1 MTDHTTDLRS
11 AWDAALDGVPGS
23 FSLAL
28 LADGVEVTRRADE
41 PHYAASTMKLAVL
54 GALLR
59 ARTSSSVHVHSE
71 FPSVTGGTFALRQLD
86 DQDDWTWHRMDH
98 EVDAYDLADR
108 MVTVSGNLAADL
120 LLERVGFAA
129 VRHLLDEL
137 GLPDIRVE
145 RLIGD
150 AAAQEQGITN
160 TVTAMALARLVRHWA
175 TSDDPAGPDALALM
189 ARQTHLGMIPAGLP
203 AGTWS
208 ASKGGW
214 VTGVKNDVALVRPVA
229 APEYVLAVCTTT
241 DLSDTDGMTLVAHLS
256 AVTWEH
262 WNRWHAS

>member
-1 MTDHTTDLRS
+1 MTDHASHLRS
-11 AWDAALDGVPGS
+11 TWEATLDGVPGS

-28 LADGVEVTRRADE
+28 LADGVGVTLRADE

-59 ARTSSSVHVHSE
+59 ARTSGHAHVHAD
-71 FPSVTGGTFALRQLD
+71 FPSVTGGTFALQQVD
-86 DQDDWTWHRMDH
+86 DQDDWTWNRLGHD
-98 EVDAYDLADR
+98 VDVLDLADR

-120 LLERVGFAA
+120 LLERVGFTA
-129 VRHLLDEL
+129 VREWLDDL

-150 AAAQEQGITN
+150 VAAQEQGITN

-175 TSDDPAGPDALALM
+175 TSDDPIGPDAIALM
-189 ARQTHLGMIPAGLP
+189 ARQTHLDMIPAGLP
-203 AGTWS
+203 AGAWS

-214 VTGVKNDVALVRPVA
+214 VTGVKNDVALVRLEA

-241 DLSDTDGMTLVAHLS
+241 DLSDADGMTLVARLS